1 MGDVMKNKKGFTL
14 IEILAAII
22 ILGVVLLIG
31 VSAISDYI
39 ESSRK
44 SSLVATANSYI
55 EEVRGLRATDSLVQ
69 SPKNAEA
76 LLIPLSEIEIDGNND
91 LKTPYGNIILEKSY
105 VIVENENEDFNYY
118 ISILDDTNHAIVFE
132 DSNLLNNNSITTS
145 KTEIEKMK
153 QITAIKQN
161 LEYIELND
169 KLYYVSS
176 KNIENSSTVL
186 LDCDALASFTV
197 EINED
202 WENDNKTITVNMVKE
217 VEGYQYYISERSSKP
232 LKSDS
237 NWQDDNKFVKD
248 RGTYYVFIK
257 NETGE
262 ISSGKKVVV
271 DKIDRGIPTCAL
283 KATGEMSTEEY
294 FGTDVIISFA
304 SYQDVNTDDL
314 QVSGIKD
321 YGIGS
326 STGNRFI
333 VQTEDSVDGI
343 TYTGYIEDRAGNI
356 GTCSITVKRKA
367 EFVLTYNNNGGSGCT
382 TKAVIYNNAIGDLCI
397 PTRSGYSFMGW
408 FSNESLTN
416 SINSSTI
423 FKNEYTDVY
432 AKWKA
437 NNYKVT
443 FNANGGSVGTSN
455 ITVTYDSAYGTL
467 PNPTRSGYT
476 FKGWYTDVAEGTLI
490 SNTTIV
496 STAKD
501 HTLYARWTPNIYAL
515 TYNNNGGTG
524 CTNKQVTYN
533 SDYGTLCTPTRT
545 GYYFLGWYTAASGGT
560 QISSSTVF
568 KNAFNTTIY
577 AHWEYV
583 SVPIVTYNSGSN
595 TCSWKNNYNITLTS
609 TPETGIAYYEIDV
622 NGDGIVDSTTGA
634 NFIPLNGY
642 SSCTIRF
649 RAVSNVGNRSG
660 WTENQH
666 IHMDTEN
673 PKHTNWWWGEVNRY
687 VARLYIQVSDNVGIN
702 RVQCPTSTA
711 TGGYTN
717 WYWFNAVWDA
727 SANAY
732 RCDITPSTFNHYNQS
747 YITHLYIYDHAGN
760 GGYYNQT
767 SVSIPS
773 NIYTIS
779 FNGYGNTGG
788 STASITC
795 DPTVGCTLPAN
806 GFTKTN
812 YAFAG
817 WSKTPG
823 GSIVYANGQ
832 TVYETS
838 NLTLYAVWV
847 QSVVNF
853 GYTGGIQTYT
863 IPYTGTYRLEVWG
876 AQGGNNGGYGGY
888 SIGNSYLQ
896 AGKTLYIGVGGA
908 GQITL
913 GGFNGGGNGASGE
926 TNLNTSGGG
935 GGGATHIALYTN
947 RGILSNYNSYRGEI
961 AIVAGGGGG
970 SGGNY
975 EGGTMTVPGGSG
987 GGTAGTSSIKT
998 GKCTV
1003 SVASGGT
1010 QTTGYSFGNGQ
1021 SARKGTASN
1030 CGAEGNG
1037 GGGGGYFGGYAITWS
1052 GVNSDSGGGGGSG
1065 YIGGVSSGS
1074 MQTGVRAGHG
1084 YARITFIGQ

>member
-44 SSLVATANSYI
+44 SSLIATANSYI

-91 LKTPYGNIILEKSY
+91 LKTPYGNIILDKSY

-145 KTEIEKMK
+145 RTEIEKMK

-262 ISSGKKVVV
+262 ISSGKKVIV
-271 DKIDRGIPTCAL
+271 DKIDRGIPTCTL

-326 STGNRFI
+326 STGNRFV
-333 VQTEDSVDGI
+333 VQTEDSVDGV

-397 PTRSGYSFMGW
+397 PTRSGYNFMGW
-408 FSNESLTN
+408 YSNESLTN

-423 FKNEYTDVY
+423 FKNEYVNVY

-501 HTLYARWTPNIYAL
+501 HTLYARWTPNIYTL

-560 QISSSTVF
+560 KVTQTSTVTT
-568 KNAFNTTIY
+568 AQDHTIY
-577 AHWEYV
+577 AQWKANTYTLTYNNNGGTGCT
-583 SVPIVTYNSGSN
+583 SKTVTYNSSYG
-595 TCSWKNNYNITLTS
+595 TLC
-609 TPETGIAYYEIDV
+609 TPTR
-622 NGDGIVDSTTGA
+622 T
-634 NFIPLNGY
+634 
-642 SSCTIRF
+642 
-649 RAVSNVGNRSG
+649 
-660 WTENQH
+660 
-666 IHMDTEN
+666 
-673 PKHTNWWWGEVNRY
+673 
-687 VARLYIQVSDNVGIN
+687 
-702 RVQCPTSTA
+702 
-711 TGGYTN
+711 GYTFLG
-717 WYWFNAVWDA
+717 WYTAV
-727 SANAY
+727 
-732 RCDITPSTFNHYNQS
+732 
-747 YITHLYIYDHAGN
+747 
-760 GGYYNQT
+760 
-767 SVSIPS
+767 
-773 NIYTIS
+773 
-779 FNGYGNTGG
+779 
-788 STASITC
+788 
-795 DPTVGCTLPAN
+795 
-806 GFTKTN
+806 
-812 YAFAG
+812 
-817 WSKTPG
+817 
-823 GSIVYANGQ
+823 
-832 TVYETS
+832 
-838 NLTLYAVWV
+838 
-847 QSVVNF
+847 
-853 GYTGGIQTYT
+853 
-863 IPYTGTYRLEVWG
+863 
-876 AQGGNNGGYGGY
+876 
-888 SIGNSYLQ
+888 
-896 AGKTLYIGVGGA
+896 
-908 GQITL
+908 
-913 GGFNGGGNGASGE
+913 
-926 TNLNTSGGG
+926 
-935 GGGATHIALYTN
+935 
-947 RGILSNYNSYRGEI
+947 
-961 AIVAGGGGG
+961 
-970 SGGNY
+970 
-975 EGGTMTVPGGSG
+975 
-987 GGTAGTSSIKT
+987 
-998 GKCTV
+998 
-1003 SVASGGT
+1003 SGGT
-1010 QTTGYSFGNGQ
+1010 QITQSTTMTSTQNHTVYAQWKANTYTLAYNNNGGTGCTSKTVTYNSSYGTLCTPIRTGYTFLGWYTSATGGTQISQ
-1021 SARKGTASN
+1021 STIMNKTQN
-1030 CGAEGNG
+1030 HTI
-1037 GGGGGYFGGYAITWS
+1037 YAQWKANNYTLTY
-1052 GVNSDSGGGGGSG
+1052 NNNGGSG
-1065 YIGGVSSGS
+1065 CTNKTVTYNSNYGTLCTPTRTGYNFAGWYTSATGGTQITQSTIMNKTQNHTIYAQWKESTVIDFVNYSAIGFESFNVTSAINNNNLTANFIGKFNSFEKINIPIRQLISGKYYLLCFNETSSGS
-1074 MQTGVRAGHG
+1074 LANSYNFASSVFGNPNTSTNGNSMINNTHYVWKTTYTGTQNNQCVPFKATNSTMYWVWDMSKFNDNSGATISISYVSINPIEVPNSEYVDLLNTTLHG
-1084 YARITFIGQ
+1084 FNTDGSTYISNANYNELYLYFKPQSSVWEKINMPLVNLTVNANYVLTFTELINGSRNGYPLGYKISSQPITTTNGNVIFYDNNITSIGVLRTHSISFKATSSTMYLVWEFSGMSDNVYSSFQLKNVSLIKK

>member
-1 MGDVMKNKKGFTL
+1 M
-14 IEILAAII
+14 
-22 ILGVVLLIG
+22 
-31 VSAISDYI
+31 
-39 ESSRK
+39 
-44 SSLVATANSYI
+44 
-55 EEVRGLRATDSLVQ
+55 
-69 SPKNAEA
+69 
-76 LLIPLSEIEIDGNND
+76 
-91 LKTPYGNIILEKSY
+91 
-105 VIVENENEDFNYY
+105 
-118 ISILDDTNHAIVFE
+118 
-132 DSNLLNNNSITTS
+132 
-145 KTEIEKMK
+145 
-153 QITAIKQN
+153 
-161 LEYIELND
+161 
-169 KLYYVSS
+169 
-176 KNIENSSTVL
+176 
-186 LDCDALASFTV
+186 
-197 EINED
+197 
-202 WENDNKTITVNMVKE
+202 
-217 VEGYQYYISERSSKP
+217 
-232 LKSDS
+232 
-237 NWQDDNKFVKD
+237 
-248 RGTYYVFIK
+248 
-257 NETGE
+257 
-262 ISSGKKVVV
+262 
-271 DKIDRGIPTCAL
+271 
-283 KATGEMSTEEY
+283 
-294 FGTDVIISFA
+294 
-304 SYQDVNTDDL
+304 
-314 QVSGIKD
+314 
-321 YGIGS
+321 
-326 STGNRFI
+326 
-333 VQTEDSVDGI
+333 
-343 TYTGYIEDRAGNI
+343 
-356 GTCSITVKRKA
+356 
-367 EFVLTYNNNGGSGCT
+367 
-382 TKAVIYNNAIGDLCI
+382 
-397 PTRSGYSFMGW
+397 
-408 FSNESLTN
+408 
-416 SINSSTI
+416 
-423 FKNEYTDVY
+423 
-432 AKWKA
+432 
-437 NNYKVT
+437 
-443 FNANGGSVGTSN
+443 
-455 ITVTYDSAYGTL
+455 

-501 HTLYARWTPNIYAL
+501 HTLYARWTPNIYTL

-634 NFIPLNGY
+634 NFIPWNGY

-711 TGGYTN
+711 TGGYAN

-795 DPTVGCTLPAN
+795 DPAVGCTLPAN

-812 YAFAG
+812 YVFKG

-863 IPYTGTYRLEVWG
+863 IPYTGTYQLEVWG
-876 AQGGNNGGYGGY
+876 AQGENVVGTCQGGYGGY
-888 SIGNSYLQ
+888 SVG
-896 AGKTLYIGVGGA
+896 YIWA
-908 GQITL
+908 TSGQIVYIAVGSQT
-913 GGFNGGGNGASGE
+913 GYNGGGKG
-926 TNLNTSGGG
+926 TSNWDTQFGS
-935 GGGATHIALYTN
+935 GGGATHIGIKNAL
-947 RGILSNYNSYRGEI
+947 LANYGNVSGLY
-961 AIVAGGGGG
+961 IVAGGGGG
-970 SGGNY
+970 AGVYSNICNIGGVGGGATGGIGQYNGGTCTGGIAGGGTQSAGGSNDATFGTSGGFGY
-975 EGGTMTVPGGSG
+975 GGYFDDYGSG
-987 GGTAGTSSIKT
+987 GG
-998 GKCTV
+998 
-1003 SVASGGT
+1003 SG
-1010 QTTGYSFGNGQ
+1010 YY
-1021 SARKGTASN
+1021 
-1030 CGAEGNG
+1030 G
-1037 GGGGGYFGGYAITWS
+1037 GGASRCFGSS
-1052 GVNSDSGGGGGSG
+1052 GSGGSG

-1084 YARITFIGQ
+1084 YARITFIG